1 MLAAILA
8 LQATQQQSDYPVYD
22 TDLLPPA
29 EYTAR
34 REKLLA
40 AMPKGS
46 VGVLFTN
53 AVHVRNND
61 VDFDFRADSDFL
73 YTTGF
78 TEPNAAVLLSP
89 DGITVDGKTAK
100 AWLFLDPPS
109 GMSVTWLGYRM
120 GPEGAKRVLGIDAL
134 PNRRFPE
141 IVKALGAK
149 PILGGTL
156 PPGAN
161 DSLVTMANAL
171 PAGVKRPPLSPM
183 IAEMR
188 WIKSP
193 AEIAMLRKA
202 VNASI
207 EGHRLA
213 QAAAKPGLHEYDLE
227 AIAEMGFKR
236 NGCEDM
242 GYPSILGAGEN
253 SCILHYNT
261 NRRLLKAGD
270 VVCMDAGGEYH
281 GYTADVTRTFPVSG
295 KFSPEQKAIYDLVLA
310 AQNAGIGECVSGK
323 PFNAPGQ
330 AATRVIAEGLK
341 KLGIIQKDAEVRKY
355 FMHGTSHS
363 LGLDVHDVMPLD
375 STLKP
380 GVVLT
385 VEPGIYIRAGSPVDK
400 KWWNIGCRIED
411 DILVTK
417 GAPDNLSGALSR

>member
-1 MLAAILA
+1 MLPA
-8 LQATQQQSDYPVYD
+8 LLTLQSSQQSAYPVYD
-22 TDLLPPA
+22 TDLLPPT
-29 EYTAR
+29 EYAVR

-40 AMPKGS
+40 AIPKGS
-46 VGVLFTN
+46 VGILFTN
-53 AVHVRNND
+53 GIHVRNND
-61 VDFDFRADSDFL
+61 VDFDFRAESDFL
-73 YTTGF
+73 YATGF
-78 TEPNAAVLLSP
+78 TEPNAAVVLSP

-109 GMSVTWLGYRM
+109 GASITWLGYRM

-134 PNRRFPE
+134 PNKRFSEVVQSVAGRP
-141 IVKALGAK
+141 V
-149 PILGGTL
+149 LGGIL
-156 PPGAN
+156 PDGAN
-161 DSLVTMANAL
+161 NSLVQMSKAL
-171 PAGVKRPPLSPM
+171 PADAQKKSLAPQ
-183 IAEMR
+183 IAELR

-202 VNASI
+202 INGSI

-213 QAAAKPGLHEYDLE
+213 QKAVKPGIHEYDLE

-236 NGCEDM
+236 SGCEDM
-242 GYPSILGAGEN
+242 GYPSILGGGEN

-295 KFSPEQKAIYDLVLA
+295 KFSPEQKTIYDLVLR
-310 AQNAGIGECVSGK
+310 AQNAGIAECVSGK
-323 PFNAPGQ
+323 SFGAPGQ
-330 AATRVIAEGLK
+330 AATKIIADGLV
-341 KLGIIQKDAEVRKY
+341 KLGLIKTPNEVGRY

-363 LGLDVHDVMPLD
+363 LGLDVHDVMPRD

-385 VEPGIYIRAGSPVDK
+385 VEPGIYIREGSPVDK

-411 DILVTK
+411 DILVTR
-417 GAPDNLSGALSR
+417 GAPENLSGALIR